1 MTLACDSHGTGNKL
15 VNPIQQG
22 GQIAPGI
29 NPKYGQMDRPCT
41 NDSKSYDTHGTG
53 NKFLDPIL

>member
-29 NPKYGQMDRPCT
+29 NPKYGQMDRPCPD
-41 NDSKSYDTHGTG
+41 DSK
-53 NKFLDPIL
+53 KV